1 ISQLHQLR
9 GRIGRGSHAGLC
21 ILLGSP
27 HNARLAAVAENRDG
41 FALAEIDL
49 ELRGAGEV
57 LGTRQHGLPE
67 FNVARLPED
76 ADLLQD
82 ARDVAERLLAADP
95 ELEQPEHALLRA
107 AAEAR
112 FGADLDPIPA

>member
-1 ISQLHQLR
+1 
-9 GRIGRGSHAGLC
+9 
-21 ILLGSP
+21 
-27 HNARLAAVAENRDG
+27 
-41 FALAEIDL
+41 
-49 ELRGAGEV
+49 V

-82 ARDVAERLLAADP
+82 ARDVAEQSLAADP
-95 ELEQPEHALLRA
+95 ELDAPEHVLLRDSA
-107 AAEAR
+107 ASR